1 MAQPVVSKRTYFFTF
16 FGLIG
21 LTLLTTLLGFIDM
34 GATLNTVVALL
45 IAAVKA
51 SLIAAFFMHA
61 LYETK
66 LVRVVMA
73 GGVIWFV
80 ILITITLSDY
90 ISRNWAK

>member
-1 MAQPVVSKRTYFFTF
+1 MAEPVVSKRTYFFTF

-21 LTLLTTLLGFIDM
+21 LTALTTLLGFIDM
-34 GATLNTVVALL
+34 GVFNTVIALL
-45 IAAVKA
+45 LAAVKA

-73 GGVIWFV
+73 GGVIWFL

>member
-1 MAQPVVSKRTYFFTF
+1 MAQPVVTKRTYFFTF

-21 LTLLTTLLGFIDM
+21 LTALTTLLGFVDM
-34 GATLNTVVALL
+34 GATLNTVVALF

-73 GGVIWFV
+73 GGVIWFL

>member
-34 GATLNTVVALL
+34 GVFSTVVALL
-45 IAAVKA
+45 LAAVKA

-61 LYETK
+61 LYENK

-73 GGVIWFV
+73 GGAIWFL
-80 ILITITLSDY
+80 ILITITISDY
-90 ISRNWAK
+90 ISRTWAQ

>member
-1 MAQPVVSKRTYFFTF
+1 MAQPVVAKRTYFFTF